1 MQQTVAEGC
10 SNKEDL
16 FIAIDRALRD
26 AGAEG
31 SSLEYLLD
39 EIASQFMVNRMT
51 LPSESVSHK

>member
-1 MQQTVAEGC
+1 MQQAVAEGY

-16 FIAIDRALRD
+16 FIAIDRALRA

-39 EIASQFMVNRMT
+39 EIASQFMVNRSALRQT
-51 LPSESVSHK
+51 GG